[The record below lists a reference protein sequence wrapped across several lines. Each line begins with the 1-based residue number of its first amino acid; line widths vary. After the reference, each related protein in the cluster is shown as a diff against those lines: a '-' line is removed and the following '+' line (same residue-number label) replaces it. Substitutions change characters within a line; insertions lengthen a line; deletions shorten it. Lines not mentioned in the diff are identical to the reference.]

1 MAVNLKLYYSFNQ
14 VFSSYEERY
23 LGNSIIFEGCLK
35 PRFANASNF
44 SLIKFVSGGRR
55 YVTYRLDRDGDY
67 FNGSITY
74 RPYEPEPVSE
84 NRGRRLNDD
93 VVKKIKEL
101 KKEGLPQTK
110 IADIVGVGR
119 SSVHSVVNKKGAYA
133 E

>member
-1 MAVNLKLYYSFNQ
+1 M
-14 VFSSYEERY
+14 
-23 LGNSIIFEGCLK
+23 
-35 PRFANASNF
+35 
-44 SLIKFVSGGRR
+44 
-55 YVTYRLDRDGDY
+55 TYRLDRDGDY